1 MAHFEKLW
9 FSSGLTFNRGWHLF
23 KKTVFLRWKS
33 FFFISKNKKFTSL
46 THQHQYL
53 TTECLVLMVDI
64 LMRKINQV
72 TGGQKQE
79 VGLVL
84 PA

>member
-9 FSSGLTFNRGWHLF
+9 FSSGLTFNWGWHLF
-23 KKTVFLRWKS
+23 KKQYFWDENLFFLFLK
-33 FFFISKNKKFTSL
+33 IKNFTSL
-46 THQHQYL
+46 TYQHQYL

-72 TGGQKQE
+72 TSGQKQE

>member
-1 MAHFEKLW
+1 M
-9 FSSGLTFNRGWHLF
+9 
-23 KKTVFLRWKS
+23 
-33 FFFISKNKKFTSL
+33 

-53 TTECLVLMVDI
+53 TTECLVLMVDV

-72 TGGQKQE
+72 TSAQKQE

-84 PA
+84 PAQFTWITKKKKMSSKSTLQRISFFSIRVNKNYLSKN